1 MKERFRVGVISS
13 VHGIRGEAKVFV
25 TADSAERFLSL
36 EEVTAAGPRGEKA
49 LKIESVKFY
58 KNMAI
63 CKFAGIDTPEEIR
76 KYMGNDLL
84 IPREK
89 AIPLEKGEFYIPDLI
104 GLPVFTEEG
113 RELGTLKELFP
124 TGANYVMNVE
134 MKNGK
139 EVLIPYIADCVK
151 GIDPLKGRI
160 TVRLLDGL
168 L

>member
-25 TADSAERFLSL
+25 TADSADRFLSL
-36 EEVTAAGPRGEKA
+36 AEVTAVGARGEKE
-49 LKIESVKFY
+49 LTIESVKFY

-76 KYMGNDLL
+76 KYMGMDLW

-89 AIPLEKGEFYIPDLI
+89 AVPLKEGEFYIPDLI

-113 RELGTLKELFP
+113 EELGALKELFP

-151 GIDPLKGRI
+151 AVDPEKGRI
-160 TVRLLDGL
+160 TVRLMDGL